1 MTETTSR
8 HGGRVRACFLA
19 GSWCLVALGGGHL
32 AFMAT
37 ALVRGPAGDERL
49 TLQAMAGTASGSL
62 LGMPR
67 NLLALFYGFSVAMAL
82 LALAVGA
89 VNLVAERLAPEV
101 LTRGTGLLRLDLAV
115 SVLAPGNSRPGI
127 PDPCD
132 RHPHAGL
139 HRIHRGTGRR
149 GTQRDPKTSRPGDI
163 GPPTPAHAASW
174 PG

>member
-1 MTETTSR
+1 MIETSY

-49 TLQAMAGTASGSL
+49 TLQAMAGTASSSL
-62 LGMPR
+62 LGIPR

-82 LALAVGA
+82 LAMAVGA

-115 SVLAPGNSRPGI
+115 SVLALI
-127 PDPCD
+127 T
-132 RHPHAGL
+132 AVL
-139 HRIHRGTGRR
+139 AF
-149 GTQRDPKTSRPGDI
+149 
-163 GPPTPAHAASW
+163 PTPAIVILTLACTAYAGALAGAVRDA
-174 PG
+174 PRRPADPAT